1 MVEYKCE
8 RCHYISKH
16 KGNIKKH
23 LQRKSPCRAIHSDI
37 SIEKLLEELNKSK
50 EGFACNKC
58 NKVFNSRQGKYQH
71 QKRCKQELVVYEKN
85 KNDTEKIQKLVV
97 YKEKK
102 NDTEKIKELEN
113 EIKLMKELFIEKMNV
128 QNITNVENQQVE
140 NQQNNTNLFINFND
154 KENIHKL
161 IKGCQE
167 TILELEKVRSKDKCF
182 SIYINAAHFN
192 PKHPKAHNIRLTN
205 LKPDYKLIEIRDEEG
220 KWKKKPQ
227 KSIFNNLINS
237 SKDFITDIVKENNP
251 EFDNSENIDDYDGI
265 DAKEKYVLYCNE
277 KNYKEKL
284 ENIAKSECYN
294 NSKELKT

>member
-37 SIEKLLEELNKSK
+37 SIKKLLEELNKSK

-71 QKRCKQELVVYEKN
+71 QKRCKKE
-85 KNDTEKIQKLVV
+85 LVV

-102 NDTEKIKELEN
+102 NDTEEIEELKN
-113 EIKLMKELFIEKMNV
+113 ELKLMKELFIEKMQS

-140 NQQNNTNLFINFND
+140 NQQNNTNLFISFND
-154 KENIHKL
+154 KENIHKVL
-161 IKGCQE
+161 KQCQE

-182 SIYINAAHFN
+182 TIYLTAAHFN
-192 PKHPKAHNIRLTN
+192 PEYPEMNNIKLTN
-205 LKPDYKLIEIRDEEG
+205 LKPDYKLIDIRDEEG
-220 KWKKKPQ
+220 KWKKEPQ
-227 KSIFNNLINS
+227 KNIFNNLITS

-251 EFDNSENIDDYDGI
+251 EFNNSENIDDYNGEDTR
-265 DAKEKYVLYCNE
+265 EKYILYCNE
-277 KNYKEKL
+277 NNYKDKL

-294 NSKELKT
+294 NTKELKT